1 MEQLVCMAHV
11 GAQGSST
18 YCTNVSGTKAA
29 LTPCTATTV
38 TLVASLPR
46 RESVPMKASNTK
58 WVATVGMTN

>member
-1 MEQLVCMAHV
+1 MEQLVCMTQM
-11 GAQGSST
+11 GAQGSSN
-18 YCTNVSGTKAA
+18 YGANVSGGQGA